1 MKISVVLS
9 FALLFTVFALT
20 QSKNSKDKKGN
31 YDKQNGN
38 GKQNG
43 NDKENDNGW
52 QIGKWKA
59 STIFCDGSL
68 MR

>member
-9 FALLFTVFALT
+9 FALLFVFFALT
-20 QSKNSKDKKGN
+20 QSKNSKDKKGKE
-31 YDKQNGN
+31 KQNGN

-43 NDKENDNGW
+43 NDKENGNGW
-52 QIGKWKA
+52 KIGKWKA

>member
-9 FALLFTVFALT
+9 FALLFVFFALT
-20 QSKNSKDKKGN
+20 QSKNSKDKKGK
-31 YDKQNGN
+31 DKQNGN
-38 GKQNG
+38 NG
-43 NDKENDNGW
+43 NGW
-52 QIGKWKA
+52 KIGKWKA